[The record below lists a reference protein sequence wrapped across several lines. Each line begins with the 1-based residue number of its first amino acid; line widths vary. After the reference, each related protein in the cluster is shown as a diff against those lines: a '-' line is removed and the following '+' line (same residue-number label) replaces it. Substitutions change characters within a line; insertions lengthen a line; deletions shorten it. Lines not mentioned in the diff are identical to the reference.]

1 MKTKKNRK
9 TKEEVK
15 RELLKPLVKG
25 EKYENDAPNGGTN
38 NAKSYQET
46 ITILQESEKTIQRQ
60 KINILSAAYRQG
72 RMFKRF
78 MDNNNFLIC

>member
-9 TKEEVK
+9 TKEEVN

-25 EKYENDAPNGGTN
+25 EKYENDAPNGRTN

-46 ITILQESEKTIQRQ
+46 ITIRSI
-60 KINILSAAYRQG
+60 A
-72 RMFKRF
+72 
-78 MDNNNFLIC
+78 